1 MSNEKNVIEV
11 PLPDNINDAREVDL
25 DLLKAIFQAIV
36 SLRFEDFPNREAL
49 QKKVEED
56 GWTVRWGLTWIA
68 QAKRGQDYEFAI
80 GQTTEE
86 ALCKLYHSTQL
97 GTREGCP

>member
-1 MSNEKNVIEV
+1 MAKNIIEV
-11 PLPDNINDAREVDL
+11 PLPDNIIDARELDL

-36 SLRFEDFPNREAL
+36 SLRYEDFPNREAL
-49 QKKVEED
+49 QRKVEQG
-56 GWTVRWGLTWIA
+56 GWTVSWGLTWMA
-68 QAKRGQDYEFAI
+68 QAKRGEDYESAT

-97 GTREGCP
+97 DTRQGCP

>member
-1 MSNEKNVIEV
+1 MAKNIIEV
-11 PLPDNINDAREVDL
+11 PLPDNINDARELDL

-36 SLRFEDFPNREAL
+36 SLRYEDFPNREAL
-49 QKKVEED
+49 QQKVEQG
-56 GWTVRWGLTWIA
+56 GWTVTWGLTWMA
-68 QAKRGQDYEFAI
+68 QAKRGHDYECAT

-86 ALCKLYHSTQL
+86 ALSKLYHNTKL